1 MKRKLHLLFAVLFAA
16 VQMSFAQTFPSGL
29 SADSVEPD
37 KDTVIMTQL
46 KSKLNFIRSTQNR
59 PTVAVVL
66 SGGGAK
72 GAAHVGALRYLEE
85 LQIPVDLV
93 CGTSIGG
100 LVGGIYAMGY
110 DSHFLD
116 SLLRSQDWGYTLTDR
131 VAPKYI
137 PLSTKEY
144 KNTYILSIPFHY
156 PEAAFSKRVADQVKY
171 TSQRR
176 KFSLGAVNYDVN
188 TQLGVNTLAS
198 SLPSG
203 YVYGFNVNNLLSSF
217 SVGYQDSLAFSKL
230 ARPFCCVAADMVS
243 CKAKYW
249 GSGSLK
255 TAMRSTMSIP
265 GMFDPVRTHGMVL
278 VDGGTR
284 NNFPVDVAR
293 AAGADYIIGVDLS
306 DLDPGYSQINNV
318 GNILS
323 QFIKML
329 GKDSFDRNVNNADV
343 FIKPD
348 LKGYHMLS
356 FNQVAID
363 TMITRGY
370 KAAALQDEKLREI
383 KSKMPDA
390 VPSLHNPKA
399 INIDRHPVVVS
410 QVEFRGISEQEA
422 RMLHRKI
429 KINAGSEVDKAIM
442 DDAMCRLQATGA
454 FESVTYSLLGE
465 EEPFKLVFDCAQA
478 PVHQFGLGIRGDTEE
493 WVSLALN
500 LGLNAHKL
508 IGSKLSLDADIGQT
522 QNAKL
527 RYSLDVPY
535 IPTINVEAF
544 ISNRS
549 PKLYLVDATQSFDP
563 HFWSHR
569 ESIYFSNIQWTRLD
583 IQIGGQYQYYAL
595 RKGDV
600 FTQLLEASNGAD
612 GISGGYLGAFAN
624 AKAYTFDDFYYP
636 SKGVKFNGT
645 YKFDFLRA
653 GTPDFKPVSSVALDF
668 KAVIP
673 IGKRFAIIPDIHT
686 RNNFNTEN
694 YMLSHSNFV
703 GGSMADRYIEG
714 QVPFV
719 GFDNVLLGENH
730 MVTINLDLRT
740 RIGKNL
746 YLSAMG
752 GVIQQEK
759 TFQELFTDI
768 APEYYGAALELG
780 YKTIVGPIKLRTN
793 WSNFSNKVGV
803 YVSFGFDF

>member
-1 MKRKLHLLFAVLFAA
+1 MFAALFAV
-16 VQMSFAQTFPSGL
+16 VQMTYAQTFPSGL
-29 SADSVEPD
+29 SADSVDPETD
-37 KDTVIMTQL
+37 SLIMSQL

-85 LQIPVDLV
+85 LQIPVDLI
-93 CGTSIGG
+93 CGTSMGG

-110 DSHFLD
+110 DSHFID
-116 SLLRSQDWGYTLTDR
+116 SLFYSQDWSVTLTDK

-144 KNTYILSIPFHY
+144 KSTYQLSIPFHY
-156 PEAAFSKRVADQVKY
+156 PEDAFSKRVAEQVKY
-171 TSQRR
+171 TTQRK
-176 KFSLGAVNYDVN
+176 KFTLEAVNYDVN

-217 SVGYQDSLAFSKL
+217 TVGYQDSLAFSKL
-230 ARPFCCVAADMVS
+230 PIPFCCVAADMVS

-293 AAGADYIIGVDLS
+293 AAGADYVIGVDLS

-329 GKDSFDRNVNNADV
+329 GKDSFDRNINNADV

-356 FNQVAID
+356 FNPAAID
-363 TMITRGY
+363 TIINRGY
-370 KAAALQDEKLREI
+370 QAALSQEGKLREI
-383 KSKMPDA
+383 KSSMPDA
-390 VPSLHNPKA
+390 VPGLHNPKA
-399 INIDRHPVVVS
+399 VNIDRHPVVVS
-410 QVEFRGISEQEA
+410 QVEFKGVSEQEA
-422 RMLHRKI
+422 RTLHRKI
-429 KINAGSEVDKAIM
+429 KIAAGSEVDKAIM
-442 DDAMCRLQATGA
+442 DDAMSRLQATGA
-454 FESVTYSLLGE
+454 FESVTYSLLGV
-465 EEPFKLVFDCAQA
+465 EEPYRLVFNCSQA
-478 PVHQFGLGIRGDTEE
+478 PVHQFGIGIRGDTEE
-493 WVSLALN
+493 WVALALN
-500 LGLNAHKL
+500 LGLNSHKL

-522 QNAKL
+522 QSARL

-535 IPTINVEAF
+535 IPTVNVEAF
-544 ISNRS
+544 ISNRN
-549 PKLYLVDATQSFDP
+549 PLLYLDGSNQNYRFR
-563 HFWSHR
+563 FWTHS
-569 ESIYFSNIQWTRLD
+569 ESIYLSNIQWTRLD
-583 IQIGGQYQYYAL
+583 IQLGARYHYFSMNPTDLY
-595 RKGDV
+595 
-600 FTQLLEASNGAD
+600 TQLVEALFGKD
-612 GISGGYLGAFAN
+612 YVRGGYFGAFAN
-624 AKAYTFDDFYYP
+624 AKAYTLDDYYYP
-636 SKGVKFNGT
+636 SKGFSFKGT
-645 YKFDFLRA
+645 YDMDFSRPRA
-653 GTPDFKPVSSVALDF
+653 TEFKPVRSAFIDF

-673 IGKRFAIIPDIHT
+673 IGSRFAIIPDVHT
-686 RNNFNTEN
+686 RNRFNSDQNIIFHTN
-694 YMLSHSNFV
+694 YV
-703 GGSMADRYIEG
+703 GGAIPDRYIDG

-719 GFDNVLLGENH
+719 GFGNLLNAKDH
-730 MVTINLDLRT
+730 LIAVNLDFRT
-740 RIGKNL
+740 RIGKNF

-752 GVIQQEK
+752 SVLQQSD
-759 TFQELFTDI
+759 TVADLFADLR
-768 APEYYGAALELG
+768 PDYYGAALELG
-780 YKTIVGPIKLRTN
+780 YKTIAGPVKLRVN
-793 WSNFSNKVGV
+793 WSDFTKKVGA